1 MSFKHQL
8 ENINRHLT
16 ELVGSDKSETIL
28 GDCLSLPKS
37 AKPERIALAV
47 NEAINRMDQSLDESA
62 RNNVMALSGLDCV
75 NANKRAVEQALK
87 RRNKYKT
94 LDEYLKAEENNPSR
108 GTRFKREGDTF
119 YQWYTPS
126 EWSKPMRCYCSLMK
140 GLPDE
145 VTSSKTYC
153 QCSGSFVKKIWE
165 TVLNEPV
172 EVKVLE
178 SAISGSGECRFE
190 IKRAT

>member
-8 ENINRHLT
+8 DNINRHLT
-16 ELVGSDKSETIL
+16 ELVGSDKSEKIL
-28 GDCLSLPKS
+28 GDCLRLPKS
-37 AKPERIALAV
+37 SNPERIALAV
-47 NEAINRMDQSLDESA
+47 NEAINRMDQDLDEST
-62 RNNVMALSGLDCV
+62 RNKVMALSGFDCV

-94 LDEYLKAEENNPSR
+94 LDEYLDAEEKSPSR

-119 YQWYTPS
+119 YQWYTPG
-126 EWSKPMRCYCSLMK
+126 EWSRPMRCFCSLMK

-153 QCSGSFVKKIWE
+153 KCSESFVRKIWE
-165 TVLNEPV
+165 IVLGEPV
-172 EVKVLE
+172 EVNVLE
-178 SAISGSGECRFE
+178 SAISGSDECRFE
-190 IKRAT
+190 IKRA